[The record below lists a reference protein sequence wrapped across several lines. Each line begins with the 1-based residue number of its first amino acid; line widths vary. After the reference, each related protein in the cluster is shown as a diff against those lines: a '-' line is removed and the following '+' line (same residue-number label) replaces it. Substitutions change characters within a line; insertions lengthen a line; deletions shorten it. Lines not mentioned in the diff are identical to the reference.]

1 MHTSIWVG
9 CYTVSIHS
17 SRWIN
22 INTHSHTH
30 TRTSEQRHT
39 HICAHS
45 SLSSKGKTLCE
56 CIEGARTYSCDHL
69 LLLLYVPGPVI
80 LHFSNRESENNDPNN
95 VFVTATA
102 AFVRK
107 ILSTYQ
113 RTHTQH
119 RRNHSTFYNEALI
132 ACSFA
137 RFLLLCGI
145 LWVFDHASSFLNA
158 SEKIQ
163 PGGFFLSA
171 RSLASLFAYFAFL
184 CHLRTQ
190 VHSKTIISF
199 LWRYVYQWIHSLG
212 FLSFPNW
219 LKMYTTA
226 FCIRLMSKFR

>member
-119 RRNHSTFYNEALI
+119 TDAIIRPFITKH
-132 ACSFA
+132 
-137 RFLLLCGI
+137 LLL
-145 LWVFDHASSFLNA
+145 
-158 SEKIQ
+158 
-163 PGGFFLSA
+163 A
-171 RSLASLFAYFAFL
+171 RSLASYCCVEFYEYLIMQAVF
-184 CHLRTQ
+184 
-190 VHSKTIISF
+190 
-199 LWRYVYQWIHSLG
+199 
-212 FLSFPNW
+212 
-219 LKMYTTA
+219 
-226 FCIRLMSKFR
+226 